1 MRLSR
6 EVSTLVGTVRNL
18 EQLSGRL
25 VSDIRRMEAN
35 WSIPSG
41 STGSSSS
48 LGTRDNP
55 LVLDEEEDDEVVVRV
70 EREDTVVPPPR
81 AGTPFVAR
89 AAMVTTLIEINEDD
103 VDPNDVITDQSIDTM
118 EDQFMIHMGVMVH
131 RGRRIPWPPLDPE
144 DDEVVESSVV
154 GEGGEAEIVRGFAR
168 EEEQQRL
175 QDLDDAALFE
185 QSATLQVELI
195 GNDPAPEFGVHPPP
209 YEE

>member
-1 MRLSR
+1 M
-6 EVSTLVGTVRNL
+6 GTVRNL
-18 EQLSGRL
+18 EQLTGRL

-48 LGTRDNP
+48 LGTRDDP
-55 LVLDEEEDDEVVVRV
+55 LVLDEEEDEVMVRV
-70 EREDTVVPPPR
+70 EREDTIVPPPR
-81 AGTPFVAR
+81 AGTPFVMR
-89 AAMVTTLIEINEDD
+89 AAMVTTLIEIDEDI
-103 VDPNDVITDQSIDTM
+103 DPNDVVTDQSIDAM
-118 EDQFMIHMGVMVH
+118 EDQFMIQTGVMVH
-131 RGRRIPWPPLDPE
+131 RGRRIAWPPLDPE

-154 GEGGEAEIVRGFAR
+154 GEGEEAKIVRDFTG

-175 QDLDDAALFE
+175 QDLDDPALFE
-185 QSATLQVELI
+185 QSATLQVEAI

>member
-1 MRLSR
+1 M
-6 EVSTLVGTVRNL
+6 GTVRNL
-18 EQLSGRL
+18 EQLCGCL

-35 WSIPSG
+35 WSVP
-41 STGSSSS
+41 SSSTS
-48 LGTRDNP
+48 SRSGTRDDP
-55 LVLDEEEDDEVVVRV
+55 LVLDDEDEVVVRV

-89 AAMVTTLIEINEDD
+89 AAMVTTLIEIDD
-103 VDPNDVITDQSIDTM
+103 VDPNDVVTDQSIDAM
-118 EDQFMIHMGVMVH
+118 EDQFMINTGVMVH
-131 RGRRIPWPPLDPE
+131 RGRRIAWPPLDPE
-144 DDEVVESSVV
+144 DDEVVASSVV
-154 GEGGEAEIVRGFAR
+154 GEGEEAEIVRDFAG

-185 QSATLQVELI
+185 QSATLQVEAI

>member
-1 MRLSR
+1 M
-6 EVSTLVGTVRNL
+6 GTVRNL

-25 VSDIRRMEAN
+25 VSNIRRLKAN
-35 WSIPSG
+35 WSVPSS
-41 STGSSSS
+41 STGLS
-48 LGTRDNP
+48 LGTRNNP
-55 LVLDEEEDDEVVVRV
+55 LVLDDEEDEVVVRV

-81 AGTPFVAR
+81 AGTPFMAQ
-89 AAMVTTLIEINEDD
+89 AAMVTTLIEINEDY
-103 VDPNDVITDQSIDTM
+103 VDPNDIITDQSINAM
-118 EDQFMIHMGVMVH
+118 EDQFMIQMGVMVH
-131 RGRRIPWPPLDPE
+131 RGRRIAWPPLDP

-154 GEGGEAEIVRGFAR
+154 GEGEEAEIVRDFAG

-195 GNDPAPEFGVHPPP
+195 SNDPAPEFGVHPPP

>member
-1 MRLSR
+1 M
-6 EVSTLVGTVRNL
+6 GTVRNL
-18 EQLSGRL
+18 EQLCSRL
-25 VSDIRRMEAN
+25 TSDIRRMEAN

-48 LGTRDNP
+48 LGTRDDP
-55 LVLDEEEDDEVVVRV
+55 LVLDEEEDEVVVRV

-89 AAMVTTLIEINEDD
+89 AAMVTTLIEIDEDD
-103 VDPNDVITDQSIDTM
+103 VDPNDIVTDQSIDTM
-118 EDQFMIHMGVMVH
+118 EDQFMIHTGVMVH
-131 RGRRIPWPPLDPE
+131 RGRRIAWPPLDLE
-144 DDEVVESSVV
+144 DDEVVASSVV
-154 GEGGEAEIVRGFAR
+154 GEGEELEIVRDFAR

-185 QSATLQVELI
+185 QSATLQVEAI

>member
-1 MRLSR
+1 M
-6 EVSTLVGTVRNL
+6 GTVRNL
-18 EQLSGRL
+18 EQLCGCL
-25 VSDIRRMEAN
+25 DSDIRRMEVN

-48 LGTRDNP
+48 LGTRDDP
-55 LVLDEEEDDEVVVRV
+55 LVLDEEEDKVVVRV

-81 AGTPFVAR
+81 AGTPFVAQ
-89 AAMVTTLIEINEDD
+89 AAMVTTLIEIDEDD
-103 VDPNDVITDQSIDTM
+103 VDPNDIITDQSIDAM
-118 EDQFMIHMGVMVH
+118 EDQFMIHTGVMVH
-131 RGRRIPWPPLDPE
+131 RGRRIAWPPLDPE
-144 DDEVVESSVV
+144 DDEVVASSVV
-154 GEGGEAEIVRGFAR
+154 GEGEEEIVRDFTG

-185 QSATLQVELI
+185 QSATLQVEAI